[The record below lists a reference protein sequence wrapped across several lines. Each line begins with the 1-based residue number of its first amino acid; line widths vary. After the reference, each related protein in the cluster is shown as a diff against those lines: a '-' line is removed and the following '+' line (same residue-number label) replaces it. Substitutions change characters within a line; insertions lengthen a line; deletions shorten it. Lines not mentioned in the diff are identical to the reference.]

1 MQLWTKKVVTTRVTN
16 DPVNFKT
23 FPISDLLIFIIL
35 LFFYVRIHEI
45 SPCAL
50 FVIPSVAEGSPTA
63 INPHR

>member
-23 FPISDLLIFIIL
+23 FPISDLLIFIIS

-45 SPCAL
+45 SPCAAL
-50 FVIPSVAEGSPTA
+50 SRDDIGGSA
-63 INPHR
+63 